1 MTIPGVHPDR
11 FIGFRHDGMDPEALA
26 PYFDGFTR

>member
-1 MTIPGVHPDR
+1 MTILAVRPDR

-26 PYFDGFTR
+26 PYFDSFTP